1 MKLKSYIL
9 SIAAAA
15 AGAGFL
21 GSCEDMLEPTSQY
34 VIYDDGSHLNTPADT
49 ANSLIGIIY
58 KLQAIGDRTHL
69 LGEVRG
75 DFVNVLQSADADLQD
90 LYNFNV
96 GDDNIYN
103 NPRDYYAVINNC
115 NYFIANADT
124 NAYDNRGNRI
134 FEKEMAQVK
143 AIRAWT
149 YLQLVLNYGRVPFY
163 DRPLLTEQDA
173 GNVSL
178 ADADRKDIEGICNY
192 FIPDLLPYS
201 LTEWPQLHTVGSIF
215 MPNCYFPVDMVLGD
229 LYLWRA
235 SVTGSR
241 SDYREAARCYFRWIM
256 DTRNV
261 GDGRYKSPYV
271 VSWSTTV
278 EWYRYTSSLTGTSY
292 ISSDSYSGNLFG
304 MASSLY
310 GNETFTIIPMDSAAS
325 QGYYNKVRDLY
336 NNAEVV
342 GIGTFSVNPEVRY
355 SITPS
360 AHIQEISAAQSYYYL
375 GDDGN
380 HYPVVVDEDDAL
392 REGDLRLFT
401 VWSSGTY
408 NTTTGGMASNASWQ
422 YIEKVANRNIPV
434 YRKTDCWLR
443 LAEALNGGGYPRL
456 AYAILATGISED
468 IVNDSVLAYC
478 SESDAAFIRELD
490 GLGEGY
496 NFRNFIARNGVMETG
511 ADTYNNIGLHS
522 RGSGY
527 AELNPDYA
535 YPMVDSLDAEGQP
548 VNGYQGQSRVA
559 WAQENL
565 AAEQLS
571 VDSMILNEMALETCF
586 EGKRFYDLMRFA
598 KRYHKNEWL
607 ADPVSKRN
615 GEENQDMAL
624 YNLLMTESNW
634 YMNWKNQIGM

>member
-261 GDGRYKSPYV
+261 GDGRYKSPYI

-342 GIGTFSVNPEVRY
+342 GIGTISVNPEVRY

-375 GDDGN
+375 GNDGN

-392 REGDLRLFT
+392 RRGDLRLST

-434 YRKTDCWLR
+434 YRRTDCWLR

-456 AYAILATGISED
+456 AYA
-468 IVNDSVLAYC
+468 
-478 SESDAAFIRELD
+478 
-490 GLGEGY
+490 GLGNQRGHRERQCAGLLQRVGCRLY
-496 NFRNFIARNGVMETG
+496 PR
-511 ADTYNNIGLHS
+511 IGRFGRGLQLPEFHCPQ
-522 RGSGY
+522 RGHEHGSGY
-527 AELNPDYA
+527 LQQHRPPFPRERLCRVESRLRLPDGGLPGCGRPAHQRLSRAEPRGLGAGEPGRRAAQRGQHDPQRNGFGNLFRGQTLLR
-535 YPMVDSLDAEGQP
+535 LDALCQALPQE
-548 VNGYQGQSRVA
+548 RVA
-559 WAQENL
+559 
-565 AAEQLS
+565 
-571 VDSMILNEMALETCF
+571 
-586 EGKRFYDLMRFA
+586 G
-598 KRYHKNEWL
+598 
-607 ADPVSKRN
+607 
-615 GEENQDMAL
+615 
-624 YNLLMTESNW
+624 
-634 YMNWKNQIGM
+634 